1 MDLIK
6 LIKQLRVAALMSE
19 AYLKPHQTMMVE
31 WLAKY
36 RLRADEV
43 EGEDEVESA
52 EENVNNYV
60 GKVFSTDDF
69 NI

>member
-36 RLRADEV
+36 RLSADEV

-52 EENVNNYV
+52 EENVKNYV
-60 GKVFSTDDF
+60 G
-69 NI
+69 

>member
-19 AYLKPHQTMMVE
+19 AYLKPHQTMMVD

-36 RLRADEV
+36 RLSVDEV
-43 EGEDEVESA
+43 EGEDEV
-52 EENVNNYV
+52 
-60 GKVFSTDDF
+60 
-69 NI
+69 